1 MPDLTRRTTLAA
13 ALTLPAASRVSA
25 QQNTAPPQALPPDRP
40 LFDAKSWTLAN
51 GLRVVLDENRRAPVV
66 AHYVFYGAGS
76 GEDPAGLSG
85 IAHFMEHMMFKGSGN
100 VPSGDFSRLVAREGG
115 QDNAFTSRDT
125 TAYYQHVESSRLALM
140 MRMEAD
146 RMAGP
151 AFNPAEFEAERN
163 VVLEERRQVIESQPR
178 SLFREA
184 FDAAMWGRQHWR
196 GRPIIGWPEEIR
208 AITRQDMLDFF
219 AARYSPSNA
228 ILLLAGDV
236 TEARARE
243 LAEATY
249 GLVPARPFTPRARDA
264 VPAAAAAARIE
275 TRERATREA
284 ILTRSIAAPSLT
296 WGEKR
301 HAYPLDV
308 LAHIMGGGTGS
319 RLHRALVES
328 GLAVQAGASYDGET
342 AGAAQFMVNAT
353 VRAPTTTAALEAA
366 MLAEIQRVLDSGVT
380 DAETARSIR
389 QMTAGALLALDGLGA
404 ANRMLGGTLTLGLPI
419 EEAEYW
425 PARLRAVTTAQVNEA
440 ARAVLPNPLATTGW
454 LLPA

>member
-13 ALTLPAASRVSA
+13 ALTLPAASFSPAMA
-25 QQNTAPPQALPPDRP
+25 QPVAERP
-40 LFDAKSWTLAN
+40 LFGAKTWTLAN
-51 GLRVVLDENRRAPVV
+51 GLKVVLAENRRAPVV

-76 GEDPAGLSG
+76 GEDPQNLSG

-115 QDNAFTSRDT
+115 QDNAFTSRDA
-125 TAYYQHVESSRLALM
+125 TAYFQHVESSRLALM

-178 SLFREA
+178 SLFREN

-208 AITRQDMLDFF
+208 AISRQDMLDFF

-228 ILLLAGDV
+228 TLILAGDV

-249 GLVPARPFTPRARDA
+249 GLVPARPFTPRARQA
-264 VPAAAAAARIE
+264 VPAAVGQDRIE
-275 TRERATREA
+275 VREPATREA
-284 ILTRSIAAPSLT
+284 IFSRAIAAPSMT
-296 WGEKR
+296 WGETR
-301 HAYPLDV
+301 HAHPLEI
-308 LAHIMGGGTGS
+308 LAHILGGGTGS
-319 RLHRALVES
+319 RMHRALVEG
-328 GLAVQAGASYDGET
+328 GLAVSASAGYDGET
-342 AGAAQFMVNAT
+342 AGASLFSLSAT
-353 VRAPTTTAALEAA
+353 LRAPATREALEAA
-366 MLAEIQRVLDSGVT
+366 VLAEVAKILDTGVT
-380 DAETARSIR
+380 EAETARAIR
-389 QMTAGALLALDGLGA
+389 QQTAGALLALDGIGA
-404 ANRMLGGTLTLGLPI
+404 APRMLGGTLSLGLPI
-419 EEAEYW
+419 EDAEYW

-440 ARAVLPNPLATTGW
+440 ARAVLPNALATTGW
-454 LLPA
+454 MLPA

>member
-1 MPDLTRRTTLAA
+1 MPKLTRRTTIAA
-13 ALTLPAASRVSA
+13 AIAMPAARSLPAAA
-25 QQNTAPPQALPPDRP
+25 QTSPPAAPERP
-40 LFDAKSWTLAN
+40 LFGAKTWVLGN
-51 GLRVVLDENRRAPVV
+51 GLKVVLAENRRAPVV

-115 QDNAFTSRDT
+115 QDNAFTSRDA
-125 TAYYQHVESSRLALM
+125 TAYFQHVESSRLALM

-151 AFNPAEFEAERN
+151 AFNPDEFEAERN

-178 SLFREA
+178 SLFQES

-208 AITRQDMLDFF
+208 AISRQDMLDFF

-228 ILLLAGDV
+228 TLILAGDV

-249 GLVPARPFTPRARDA
+249 GLVPARPFTPRARNATPASA
-264 VPAAAAAARIE
+264 VEERLE
-275 TRERATREA
+275 RREAATREA
-284 ILTRSIAAPSLT
+284 VLMRAIAAPSMT
-296 WGEKR
+296 WGDTR
-301 HAYPLDV
+301 HAHPLEI
-308 LAHIMGGGTGS
+308 LAHILGGGTGS

-328 GLAVQAGASYDGET
+328 GLAVNASAGYDGET
-342 AGAAQFMVNAT
+342 AGAANFT
-353 VRAPTTTAALEAA
+353 IYSTLRAPTTREALEAA
-366 MLAEIQRVLDSGVT
+366 IMTEIKKLLDDGVT
-380 DAETARSIR
+380 EAETARAIR
-389 QMTAGALLALDGLGA
+389 QQTAGALLALDGIGA
-404 ANRMLGGTLTLGLPI
+404 APRMLGGTLSLGLPI

-425 PARLRAVTTAQVNEA
+425 PARLRAVTQAQVNAA
-440 ARAVLPNPLATTGW
+440 ARAVLANPLATTGW

>member
-1 MPDLTRRTTLAA
+1 MAA
-13 ALTLPAASRVSA
+13 ALTLPAASRLAA
-25 QQNTAPPQALPPDRP
+25 QPITERP
-40 LFDAKSWTLAN
+40 LFGARSWTLGN
-51 GLRVVLDENRRAPVV
+51 GLRVVLVESHRAPVV

-76 GEDPAGLSG
+76 GEDPGQLSG

-125 TAYYQHVESSRLALM
+125 TAYFQHVESSRLALM

-178 SLFREA
+178 ALFREG

-208 AITRQDMLDFF
+208 AISRQDMLDFF
-219 AARYSPSNA
+219 AARYAPANA
-228 ILLLAGDV
+228 VLLLSGDV

-243 LAEATY
+243 LSEQTY
-249 GLVPARPFTPRARDA
+249 GLVPARPFTARARQA
-264 VPAAAAAARIE
+264 VPAAAAEPRYE
-275 TRERATREA
+275 SRDRATREA
-284 ILTRSIAAPSLT
+284 IFSRAIAAPSLT
-296 WGEKR
+296 WGETR
-301 HAYPLDV
+301 HAYPLDI
-308 LAHIMGGGTGS
+308 LAHILGGGTGS
-319 RLHRALVES
+319 RLHRALVEA
-328 GLAVQAGASYDGET
+328 GLAVSASASYDGET
-342 AGAAQFMVNAT
+342 AGASLFGISAT
-353 VRAPTTTAALEAA
+353 LRAPTTTAALEAA
-366 MLAEIQRVLDSGVT
+366 IMAEITRLLDGGVT
-380 DAETARSIR
+380 ELETARAIR
-389 QMTAGALLALDGLGA
+389 QQTAGALLALDGLGA

-419 EEAEYW
+419 EEAEHW
-425 PARLRAVTTAQVNEA
+425 PARLRAVTQAQVNEA
-440 ARAVLPNPLATTGW
+440 ARAVLPNALATTGW

>member
-1 MPDLTRRTTLAA
+1 MTDLTRRTTLAA

-25 QQNTAPPQALPPDRP
+25 QGAPPADRP
-40 LFDAKSWTLAN
+40 LFGAKSWTLAN
-51 GLRVVLDENRRAPVV
+51 GLRVVLDENHRAPVV

-76 GEDPAGLSG
+76 GEDPAHLSG

-115 QDNAFTSRDT
+115 QDNAFTSRDC

-151 AFNPAEFEAERN
+151 AFNPDEFEAERN

-178 SLFREA
+178 SLFRES
-184 FDAAMWGRQHWR
+184 FDAAMYGRQHWR

-208 AITRQDMLDFF
+208 AISRQDMLDFF
-219 AARYSPSNA
+219 AARYAPSNA

-249 GLVPARPFTPRARDA
+249 GLVPARPFTGRARQA
-264 VPAAAAAARIE
+264 VPAAAAEARIE
-275 TRERATREA
+275 VKERATREA
-284 ILTRSIAAPSLT
+284 IFTRSIAAPSLT
-296 WGEKR
+296 WGETR

-308 LAHIMGGGTGS
+308 LSHILGGGTGS
-319 RLHRALVES
+319 RLHKALVEG
-328 GLAVQAGASYDGET
+328 GLAVSGSANYDGET
-342 AGAAQFMVNAT
+342 AGATQFNLSAT
-353 VRAPTTTAALEAA
+353 LRAPTTTAALEAA
-366 MLAEIQRVLDSGVT
+366 ILAEVQRVLDGGVT
-380 DAETARSIR
+380 EAETTRAIR
-389 QMTAGALLALDGLGA
+389 QLTAGALLALDGLGA

-425 PARLRAVTTAQVNEA
+425 PARIRAVTTAQVNEA